1 MLKNKKLTQK
11 DLCNKWLANK
21 TINPETSR
29 KIKENGDV
37 YNKLQKLCS
46 LNQKPKKEAKIGQKD
61 LCDKW
66 LANKTINPETS
77 RKIKEN
83 GDVYKKLQKLCSVKS
98 LSSSASFKTAP
109 SLSSASFKTAPLIS
123 SSASFKTAPL
133 ISSSSASFKT
143 APSLSSSGSFKTA
156 PSEFS
161 DEKKIRAYK
170 KIHKLF
176 IPYIKRISA
185 NIIDRVNY
193 FKIMEKYLLSIKET
207 KNCLR
212 LYNIDSKTNKPIYRV
227 GTKIILDKQI
237 GSESV
242 YGIVFLAHFKSNVKY
257 GTKFDK
263 LNKFAVKI
271 TNQTKSNKNEILI
284 LAKLTEEVKNLKC
297 PHFPISYGSLRCN
310 NSRVKSNNSDD
321 YSIVKDKHKNK
332 KLFPKL
338 INDNKSLLIQLN
350 ELASG
355 DLKNNLL
362 SDKNNDIFNTITQL
376 LLSIMFFQDRM
387 QSYHRDTHAGN
398 FLYHKIKPGG
408 YFHYNI
414 YGKDYYLENK
424 GYLWVIWDFGL
435 AKKFNETDISINYDH
450 KLVIESA
457 DFYIYNF
464 NLLSSKEYI
473 LIELLLD
480 LIKKYNNIKNINLS
494 TKFNNEILDFL
505 ITNVSS
511 FITIKPSKIINN
523 TPYIIQKKPEKPE
536 IKETYFKKIV
546 NYMTLKRH

>member
-1 MLKNKKLTQK
+1 MLKNKKLT
-11 DLCNKWLANK
+11 
-21 TINPETSR
+21 T
-29 KIKENGDV
+29 
-37 YNKLQKLCS
+37 
-46 LNQKPKKEAKIGQKD
+46 KD

-66 LANKTINPETS
+66 LTNKTVNPETS

-83 GDVYKKLQKLCSVKS
+83 GDVYKKLEKLCSLNQNKKQKKDVKITQKDLCDKWLTNKTVNPETSRKIKENGEVYKKLEKLCSVKS
-98 LSSSASFKTAP
+98 LKSSS
-109 SLSSASFKTAPLIS
+109 SFKTAPLISSVKSSSSFKTAPLISSVKS

-133 ISSSSASFKT
+133 ISSSSSYKT
-143 APSLSSSGSFKTA
+143 AVSELS
-156 PSEFS
+156 E
-161 DEKKIRAYK
+161 EKKLLAFK

-176 IPYIKRISA
+176 MPYIKRISA
-185 NIIDRVNY
+185 NIIDRINY

-212 LYNIDSKTNKPIYRV
+212 LYNIDSKTNKPIYRI

-237 GSESV
+237 GSVSV
-242 YGIVFLAHFKSNVKY
+242 YGIVFLAHFKSNIKY

-271 TNQTKSNKNEILI
+271 TNQTKSNKKEILI
-284 LAKLTEEVKNLKC
+284 LEKLTEEVKNFKC

-310 NSRVKSNNSDD
+310 NSRAKSNNSDD

-355 DLKNNLL
+355 DLNTILKSGVNT
-362 SDKNNDIFNTITQL
+362 DIFNTITQL
-376 LLSIMFFQDRM
+376 LISIMFFQDRI
-387 QSYHRDTHAGN
+387 QSYHTDAHGGN

-414 YGKDYYLENK
+414 YGQDYYLENK

-435 AKKFNETDISINYDH
+435 VKTFSETDISINYDH
-450 KLVIESA
+450 KLLIESM
-457 DFYIYNF
+457 DYYIYNF
-464 NLLSSKEYI
+464 NLLPSNEYKI
-473 LIELLLD
+473 IESLLKLIQ
-480 LIKKYNNIKNINLS
+480 KYNNIKSINLS
-494 TKFNNEILDFL
+494 ENFNNEILEFL
-505 ITNVSS
+505 SKNILS
-511 FITIKPSKIINN
+511 FTTIKPSNIINN
-523 TPYIIQKKPEKPE
+523 IPYIIEKKPE
-536 IKETYFKKIV
+536 IKDSYFKKIV
-546 NYMTLKRH
+546 NYITLRRKH

>member
-1 MLKNKKLTQK
+1 M
-11 DLCNKWLANK
+11 
-21 TINPETSR
+21 
-29 KIKENGDV
+29 V
-37 YNKLQKLCS
+37 
-46 LNQKPKKEAKIGQKD
+46 LNI
-61 LCDKW
+61 
-66 LANKTINPETS
+66 
-77 RKIKEN
+77 
-83 GDVYKKLQKLCSVKS
+83 SVF
-98 LSSSASFKTAP
+98 LS
-109 SLSSASFKTAPLIS
+109 
-123 SSASFKTAPL
+123 
-133 ISSSSASFKT
+133 
-143 APSLSSSGSFKTA
+143 
-156 PSEFS
+156 
-161 DEKKIRAYK
+161 
-170 KIHKLF
+170 
-176 IPYIKRISA
+176 YIKRISA

-242 YGIVFLAHFKSNVKY
+242 YGIVFLSHFKSNVKY

-355 DLKNNLL
+355 DLQNNLIY
-362 SDKNNDIFNTITQL
+362 DKNTDIFNTITQL

-387 QSYHRDTHAGN
+387 QSYHRDTHGGN

-414 YGKDYYLENK
+414 YGKDFYLENK

-435 AKKFNETDISINYDH
+435 AKKFNETNISINYDH
-450 KLVIESA
+450 NLMIESV
-457 DFYIYNF
+457 DYYIYNF
-464 NLLSSKEYI
+464 NLLPSKEYI
-473 LIELLLD
+473 LIELLID
-480 LIKKYNNIKNINLS
+480 LIGKYNNIKNINLS
-494 TKFNNEILDFL
+494 EKFNNEILDFL

-511 FITIKPSKIINN
+511 FTTIKPSKIINN
-523 TPYIIQKKPEKPE
+523 TPYIIEKKPE
-536 IKETYFKKIV
+536 IKESYLKRVV
-546 NYMTLKRH
+546 NYMTLNRR